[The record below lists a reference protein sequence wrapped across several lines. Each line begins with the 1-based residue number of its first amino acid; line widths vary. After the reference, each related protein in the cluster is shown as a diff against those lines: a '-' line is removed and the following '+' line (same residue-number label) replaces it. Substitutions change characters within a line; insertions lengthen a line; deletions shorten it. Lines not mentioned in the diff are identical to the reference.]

1 MIASNHWLSLIVSL
15 AICYAAAWVGSAV
28 TRPAIN
34 NWYAHLAKPS
44 WRPPNWA
51 FAPAWTIIFTLMAFA
66 AWIVWNRHETLFVLP
81 ALCLFGIQLA
91 LNMAWSAIFFGL
103 RRPGLAVI
111 EIACLW
117 VAILVTLIQFW
128 RIAPLAGWLLIPYLA
143 WVAFAMVLNFTIW
156 RMNANVV
163 VEVEAGQHDKP

>member
-1 MIASNHWLSLIVSL
+1 MIASTHWLSLIVSL
-15 AICYAAAWVGSAV
+15 AVCYAAAWVGSAV

-66 AWIVWNRHETLFVLP
+66 AWIVWNRHETLFVIP

-143 WVAFAMVLNFTIW
+143 WVAFAMILNFTIW
-156 RMNANVV
+156 RMNPESE
-163 VEVEAGQHDKP
+163 VEVEAGQHDKR

>member
-1 MIASNHWLSLIVSL
+1 MIASNHWLSLLVSL

-28 TRPAIN
+28 TRPAIK

-51 FAPAWTIIFTLMAFA
+51 FAPAWTVIFTLMAFA

-128 RIAPLAGWLLIPYLA
+128 GIAPLAGCLLIPYLA
-143 WVAFAMVLNFTIW
+143 WVSFAMVLNFTIW
-156 RMNANVV
+156 RMNPEVV
-163 VEVEAGQHDKP
+163 VEVEAAQHVKP

>member
-1 MIASNHWLSLIVSL
+1 MIASNHWLSLLVSL

-28 TRPAIN
+28 TRPAIK

-51 FAPAWTIIFTLMAFA
+51 FAPAWTVIFTLMAFA

-103 RRPGLAVI
+103 RRPGLAVV

-128 RIAPLAGWLLIPYLA
+128 GIAPLAGWLLIPYLA

-156 RMNANVV
+156 RMNPESA
-163 VEVEAGQHDKP
+163 VEVEAGQHDKR

>member
-1 MIASNHWLSLIVSL
+1 MLASHYLSLIVSL

-28 TRPAIN
+28 TRPAIK

-51 FAPAWTIIFTLMAFA
+51 FAPAWTIIFTLMAFS

-103 RRPGLAVI
+103 RRPGLALI
-111 EIACLW
+111 EIVCLW
-117 VAILVTLIQFW
+117 VAILATIIQFW
-128 RIAPLAGWLLIPYLA
+128 RIAPVAGWLLGPYLV
-143 WVAFAMVLNFTIW
+143 WVSFALVLNFAIF
-156 RMNANVV
+156 RMNSR
-163 VEVEAGQHDKP
+163 EAADVQAVQHDRA

>member
-1 MIASNHWLSLIVSL
+1 MINSNHWLSLIVL
-15 AICYAAAWVGSAV
+15 IGICYGAAWIGSVV

-34 NWYAHLAKPS
+34 NWYAGLAKPS

-51 FAPAWTIIFTLMAFA
+51 FAPAWTVIYTLMAFA

-81 ALCLFGIQLA
+81 ALCVFGIQLA
-91 LNMAWSAIFFGL
+91 LNAAWSAIFFGL

-117 VAILVTLIQFW
+117 VAILATVIQFW
-128 RIAPLAGWLLIPYLA
+128 RIAPLAGWLLVPYLA
-143 WVAFAMVLNFTIW
+143 WVSFAMVLNFTIW
-156 RMNANVV
+156 RMNSN
-163 VEVEAGQHDKP
+163 DKADV